1 MNRIE
6 VYYTPQKGNVA
17 SCLRIYNDIKGYSCE
32 AVGYNFIGRD
42 ADIMLELMKN
52 VDYSKTKDC
61 MAYGIYVDNIP
72 YDEYMEVKNLLKLS
86 SEEMEN
92 FYHRLDEL
100 DMLASEYI
108 KLYKQYKKQ
117 GKDVNTIF
125 EDYETKGLEEEN

>member
-1 MNRIE
+1 MNRI
-6 VYYTPQKGNVA
+6 VVDYRPMKGNVT
-17 SCLRIYNDIKGYSCE
+17 SCLRLYNDIKGYNCE
-32 AVGYNFIGRD
+32 AMGCNFFGRD
-42 ADIMLELMKN
+42 ADILLELMRN
-52 VDYSKTKDC
+52 VDYSKVKDC
-61 MAYGIYVDNIP
+61 MNYGIYIDHVP

>member
-1 MNRIE
+1 MNRIT
-6 VYYTPQKGNVA
+6 VNYTPQKGNVA

-32 AVGYNFIGRD
+32 AVGCNFIGRD
-42 ADIMLELMKN
+42 ADIMLELMRN

-61 MAYGIYVDNIP
+61 IGYGIYIDHVP
-72 YDEYMEVKNLLKLS
+72 YDEYMEVKNLLKLDS
-86 SEEMEN
+86 KEMEN

-100 DMLASEYI
+100 DMFAAEYI

-125 EDYETKGLEEEN
+125 EDYETKDIGD